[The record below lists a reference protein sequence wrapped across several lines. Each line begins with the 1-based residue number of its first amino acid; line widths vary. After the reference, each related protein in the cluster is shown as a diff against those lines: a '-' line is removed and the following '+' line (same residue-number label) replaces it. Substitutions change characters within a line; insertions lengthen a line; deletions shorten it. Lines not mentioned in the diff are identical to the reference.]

1 MMKNVADLTEDEFNA
16 LKDLG
21 FLWEFYPDAPNTW
34 KEIPGNKTYVDYA
47 AEGIVEEIDK
57 KIMNVLVAAVY
68 NEDQDSIDAT
78 NHMKLVKEIE
88 LINVEDG
95 HNKIWIGELYD
106 NNTVITRWGKIGY
119 GLQSKMITDA
129 GEEFFYKKIKEK
141 KRKGYAENSV

>member
-1 MMKNVADLTEDEFNA
+1 MKNVSDLTEDEFNT

-34 KEIPGNKTYVDYA
+34 KEIPGNKTSIDIMA
-47 AEGIVEEIDK
+47 QALADEIDNAILN
-57 KIMNVLVAAVY
+57 KIVAVAY

-119 GLQSKMITDA
+119 DLQSKMITDA